1 MRIGPRRLA
10 PRTAPLGRRQ
20 AAAPAARTWLSATP
34 ALDGA
39 RRPRRAGRHRRV
51 DLVTWFDVGHR
62 RRT

>member
-39 RRPRRAGRHRRV
+39 RRPHRRV
-51 DLVTWFDVGHR
+51 DLVTWFDVGDHR
-62 RRT
+62 RT